1 MLYLPQM
8 DDEIEKNGSSHFFY
22 AILVFVFV
30 WGSLWVSTSGVSIAR
45 NYEKINTQH
54 ANVSGTDN
62 IVSIPTIISPTPTPE
77 PQPSITI
84 MIGGDLML
92 DRGIRL
98 VGEKYGYNSLFATAT
113 PIFEQADIVV
123 ANLEGP
129 ITSNK
134 SKTVLANGKTGKEL
148 IFTFSPKSAKA
159 IASSSI
165 DIVSLANNHTDN
177 FGIRGLKETKKWLG
191 SVGIKWFGDPANASS
206 TGLVINKNEM
216 KIAFVGYHAFRKGF
230 ERTLEEI
237 SSLSEQGNFVIVMPH
252 WGEEYAT
259 SSSVLIRSQAREM
272 ITAGAKAI
280 IGAHPHVVLDRVW
293 MGDVPVIYSLGNL
306 LFDQHFSPEVMRGNI
321 AELKLVKTNGVV
333 KIDKVRIY
341 ETSIASKRGI
351 GINMDPVDF

>member
-1 MLYLPQM
+1 M
-8 DDEIEKNGSSHFFY
+8 DEEIEKIGSSHFFY

-45 NYEKINTQH
+45 NYEKINTQN
-54 ANVSGTDN
+54 ANVSGADN

-77 PQPSITI
+77 PQHSLTI

-98 VGEKYGYNSLFATAT
+98 VGDKYGYNSLFATVT
-113 PIFEQADIVV
+113 PLFEQADIVV

-134 SKTVLANGKTGKEL
+134 SKTVLANGKTNKEML
-148 IFTFSPKSAKA
+148 FTFNPKSVKA
-159 IASSSI
+159 LASSSI
-165 DIVSLANNHTDN
+165 DVVSLANNHTDN
-177 FGIRGLKETKKWLG
+177 FGITGLNETKKWLK
-191 SVGIKWFGDPANASS
+191 SVGIKWFGDPGNASS
-206 TGLVINKNEM
+206 TSLVVDKNEI
-216 KIAFVGYHAFRKGF
+216 KVAFVGYHAFRKGF
-230 ERTLEEI
+230 DRTLNEI
-237 SSLSEQGNFVIVMPH
+237 RELSNQGNFVIVMPH
-252 WGEEYAT
+252 WGNEYAT
-259 SSSVLIRSQAREM
+259 SSSAIIHTQAREFVS
-272 ITAGAKAI
+272 AGANAI
-280 IGAHPHVVLDRVW
+280 IGAHPHVVMDRVW

-306 LFDQHFSPEVMRGNI
+306 LFDQHFSPEVMKGNI

-351 GINMDPVDF
+351 LVNMDPVDF